1 MLQAGW
7 SGFFTEKCL
16 TDGVVLRRFLRIQG
30 SGNVF
35 TSARFKN
42 DLLSVIFMA
51 KSRTNEIFCT
61 VSSAA

>member
-7 SGFFTEKCL
+7 AGFFTEKCL
-16 TDGVVLRRFLRIQG
+16 TGGVVLRRFLRIQG

-35 TSARFKN
+35 TSACFKK
-42 DLLSVIFMA
+42 DLLSVISMA
-51 KSRTNEIFCT
+51 KSRTNEVFCT

>member
-1 MLQAGW
+1 
-7 SGFFTEKCL
+7 
-16 TDGVVLRRFLRIQG
+16 VLRWFLRIQG

-35 TSARFKN
+35 TCARFKKN
-42 DLLSVIFMA
+42 LLSVIFMA

>member
-35 TSARFKN
+35 TSARLKTT
-42 DLLSVIFMA
+42 S
-51 KSRTNEIFCT
+51 
-61 VSSAA
+61 